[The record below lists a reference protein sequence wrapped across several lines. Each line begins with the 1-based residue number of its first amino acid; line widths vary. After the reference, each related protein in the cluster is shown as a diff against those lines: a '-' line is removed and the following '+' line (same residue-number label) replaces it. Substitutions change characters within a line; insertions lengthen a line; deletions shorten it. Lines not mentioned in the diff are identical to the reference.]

1 MIFFITL
8 YSGVSFSSH
17 MNELSFIKI
26 LKILQKGIDKVTMI
40 KYNIIKDKAIDKLPH
55 SYL

>member
-1 MIFFITL
+1 
-8 YSGVSFSSH
+8 